1 MKKIII
7 SGASGCIGMAL
18 IEEHLSHGNQ
28 VLVIA
33 NPKST
38 RNHNFNKFNNI
49 KIIYSS
55 LNDYDSIKLDEK
67 YDVFYHFAWQGGALR
82 NNFDVNMNSAL
93 QAIKAVNLAS
103 RNGCTS
109 FVGAGSQAECG
120 IQETSISENTIC
132 NPISFFGAAKLSAF
146 HICKVACNEKNMLF
160 SWARILSVY
169 GPYDGDKTL
178 ITSTLNKL
186 ISGFLPSFSSGTQV
200 WDFLYSADAA
210 NALLNIGLSSKNGG
224 IYTIASGIEFELKYF
239 ILKITKK
246 FNIDGQ
252 KYLNQIPLN
261 PNSVQFLVGDI
272 SRLKNEFD
280 FKPKVDFEQG
290 IERTISYLMKN
301 KN

>member
-1 MKKIII
+1 
-7 SGASGCIGMAL
+7 MAL

-38 RNHNFNKFNNI
+38 RNHNFNKFDNI

-120 IQETSISENTIC
+120 IHETPISENTI
-132 NPISFFGAAKLSAF
+132 
-146 HICKVACNEKNMLF
+146 V
-160 SWARILSVY
+160 ILY
-169 GPYDGDKTL
+169 H
-178 ITSTLNKL
+178 
-186 ISGFLPSFSSGTQV
+186 
-200 WDFLYSADAA
+200 
-210 NALLNIGLSSKNGG
+210 
-224 IYTIASGIEFELKYF
+224 
-239 ILKITKK
+239 
-246 FNIDGQ
+246 
-252 KYLNQIPLN
+252 
-261 PNSVQFLVGDI
+261 FLVLQ
-272 SRLKNEFD
+272 SYQHSTFVRL
-280 FKPKVDFEQG
+280 
-290 IERTISYLMKN
+290 LAMK
-301 KN
+301 KTCYFHGLEY